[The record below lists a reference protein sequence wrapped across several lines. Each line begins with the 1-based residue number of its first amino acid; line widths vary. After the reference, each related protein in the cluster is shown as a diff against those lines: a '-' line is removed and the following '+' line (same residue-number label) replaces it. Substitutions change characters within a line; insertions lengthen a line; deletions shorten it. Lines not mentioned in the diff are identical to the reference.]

1 MSEEIRILAID
12 YGTRRIGVAV
22 SDPTGQIAQGL
33 PTLSPRGLVHAASLV
48 ADLVRK
54 YGAKTVVVGLPFG
67 MHGGKTEA
75 TKQVEKFIQKLATLV
90 SVPIVPWDERLT
102 SVAAERAMHEMG
114 GSPSRNRAKV
124 DQVAAVLLLQ
134 GYLDSGKR

>member
-1 MSEEIRILAID
+1 VSEEIRILAID
-12 YGTRRIGVAV
+12 YGTRRVGVAV

-33 PTLSPRGLVHAASLV
+33 PTLSHGGLAHAASLV

-54 YGAKTVVVGLPFG
+54 YGAKTVVVGLPLG
-67 MHGGKTEA
+67 MHGRKTEA

-90 SVPIVPWDERLT
+90 SVPVVPWDERLT

-114 GSPSRNRAKV
+114 SSPSRNRGKV

-134 GYLDSGKR
+134 GYLDSGRR